1 MNRVRPWPD
10 RHGPAS
16 RGPAVDGTLVLIS
29 GAGIACLTLAY
40 WLLRYGFR
48 PTLVER
54 APAPRV
60 GGYIIDFW
68 GLGYD
73 VAEQMGLV
81 AGIRTRGY
89 DIKAL
94 RLVDAHGAR
103 VGGIDAGIF
112 RSLAGGRYVSLA
124 RGDLAALIYDAIAGR
139 CETLFNDSI
148 AGMEQSGDSV
158 AVTFVQAAPRR
169 FDLVVGADGLHSV
182 VRELVFGREDQFER
196 YLHYRV
202 AAFEAPGYRPRDE
215 DIYVSYGVPGKQV
228 ARFAMRG
235 DRTVFL
241 FVFATDGS
249 DRIVPDTIAAHWEEL
264 HAAFGDAGWECPRI
278 LAALDTCDELY
289 FDRISQIRM
298 DAWSRRR
305 VALIGDAAF
314 CPSLLA
320 GQGSAFAMIAAYV
333 LAGELARSG
342 GSPGKAFQRYERL
355 LRPFITG
362 KQRAAE
368 GFARS
373 FAPKTWW
380 GLMLRNQVTR
390 AFAIPGLA
398 KLVLAGS
405 VRDRL
410 TLPDYGGPTGSV

>member
-1 MNRVRPWPD
+1 
-10 RHGPAS
+10 
-16 RGPAVDGTLVLIS
+16 VDGRSVLIS
-29 GAGIACLTLAY
+29 GAGIAGPTLAY
-40 WLLRYGFR
+40 WLGRHGFR

-54 APAPRV
+54 APVPRV

-73 VAEQMGLV
+73 VAERMGLV
-81 AGIRTRGY
+81 AGLHTRGY

-94 RLVDAHGAR
+94 RFVDAHGAR
-103 VGGIDAGIF
+103 LGGIDAGVF

-124 RGDLAALIYDAIAGR
+124 RGDLAALIYDTIAGR
-139 CETLFNDSI
+139 YETLFNDSI
-148 AGMEQSGDSV
+148 AGIEQTGDSV
-158 AVTFVQAAPRR
+158 AVAFVHATPRR

-196 YLHYRV
+196 YFHYRV
-202 AAFEAPGYRPRDE
+202 AAFAAHGYRPRDE

-241 FVFATDGS
+241 FVFATDDS
-249 DRIVPDTIAAHWEEL
+249 DPIVPDTIAAHRGAV
-264 HAAFGDAGWECPRI
+264 HAAFDDAGWECPRI

-289 FDRISQIRM
+289 FDRVSQIRM
-298 DAWSRRR
+298 DAWSRGR

-320 GQGSAFAMIAAYV
+320 GQGSAFAVIAAYV

-342 GSPGKAFQRYERL
+342 GRPVEAFQRYERL
-355 LRPFITG
+355 LRPFIAG

-373 FAPKTWW
+373 FAPMTRL
-380 GLMLRNQVTR
+380 GLTFRNQVTR

-398 KLVLAGS
+398 RLALGGS

-410 TLPDYGGPTGSV
+410 DLPDYGSPTGPG